1 MAKRQR
7 ELAKLDEFE
16 YRFSHPVTG
25 YVPGAHRSKSIG
37 TGDHFAA
44 YANLL
49 EHPEL
54 RNLDVRASVRESLG
68 QTPYRW
74 LVRRY
79 QQRSVITLSVLGDVS
94 VSVMSSEGKARLT
107 ALMQLVANSAVSL
120 GDRFAF
126 TGFDS
131 AWRKELT
138 IMPTKQ
144 RGLVRDFP
152 EKLTHLS
159 RPASPGVAGI
169 MDAISII
176 SQQPGIVFWVSD
188 FCFDIAETEKALRAL
203 SHHMVIPIVW
213 QNPAAVDMP
222 SQAGWTEVIDSETG
236 ARRSLWMRKKFKAR
250 WQQSRDDHF
259 TELEGCFSRY
269 RLKPLFI
276 EGEISGEQLTEYF
289 SGIYRNSSY
298 VKK

>member
-7 ELAKLDEFE
+7 ELAKQDEFE
-16 YRFSHPVTG
+16 YRFTHPVTG

-94 VSVMSSEGKARLT
+94 ASVMGSDGKARLN
-107 ALMQLVANSAVSL
+107 ALMQLVANSAVGL

-126 TGFDS
+126 AGFDS

-144 RGLVRDFP
+144 RGLVQDFP
-152 EKLTHLS
+152 KKLTKLS
-159 RPASPGVAGI
+159 RPDSPGVEGM
-169 MDAISII
+169 MDAISMI

-188 FCFDIAETEKALRAL
+188 FCFDIEVAEQALRGL
-203 SHHMVIPIVW
+203 SHHMVVPIVW
-213 QNPAAVDMP
+213 QNPAVANMP
-222 SQAGWTEVIDSETG
+222 SHAGWTEVVDSETG
-236 ARRSLWMRKKFKAR
+236 VQRNLWMRKKFKAR
-250 WQQSRDDHF
+250 WQQAMDNHF
-259 TELEGCFSRY
+259 IALEGCFSRY

-276 EGEISGEQLTEYF
+276 EGELTGEQLTEYF
-289 SGIYRNSSY
+289 AGIYRNSSY